1 MIDGDVAS
9 PARGNGAR
17 ASDGREASADAG
29 PPAPVG
35 TARFALRPPRPDDA
49 EAIHRLV
56 NDWGVVRMLPRLPF
70 PYPRRLTDEWIAS
83 TAEQAQAGSAHH
95 YVIIRLTP
103 APGAAGTGVD
113 AGADGGELLGCIG
126 LRIDNDTRTGDLGY
140 WIGRRHWNDGVA
152 REAAGRIARWSLAN
166 LDIDRLVAQV
176 ATDNPASAAVLRRI
190 GFRETGTGQQ
200 DFLARGGS
208 HPVLRFEATHADL
221 AADPGLLAR
230 PRPAREP
237 GPSASA
243 APRLMLVAACA
254 LIDGDGRI
262 LLARRPEGRSMAGL
276 WEFPGG
282 KIEPGETPE
291 QAVIRELREELG
303 IDVSSTCLAPFTF
316 ASHTIPATP
325 TATSV
330 HLLMPLYLCRRWS
343 GIPRPQEGQGLA
355 WVRPEKLGDYP
366 MPEADRPLV
375 PMLRD
380 FL

>member
-1 MIDGDVAS
+1 M
-9 PARGNGAR
+9 R
-17 ASDGREASADAG
+17 APLSS
-29 PPAPVG
+29 
-35 TARFALRPPRPDDA
+35 DA

-83 TAEQAQAGSAHH
+83 TAEQALAGSAYH
-95 YVIIRLTP
+95 YAIIRAITR
-103 APGAAGTGVD
+103 PGEPGSQDGRD
-113 AGADGGELLGCIG
+113 AGAGELLGCIG
-126 LRIDNDTRTGDLGY
+126 LRIDADARTGDLGY
-140 WIGRRHWNDGVA
+140 WIGRRYWNDGVA
-152 REAAGRIARWSLAN
+152 REAAGRIARWALAN
-166 LDIDRLVAQV
+166 LEIDRLVAQV
-176 ATDNPASAAVLRRI
+176 ATDNPASASVLRRI

-208 HPVLRFEATHADL
+208 HPVQRFEATHADL
-221 AADPGLLAR
+221 AADPDLLAR
-230 PRPAREP
+230 PRPVRE
-237 GPSASA
+237 A
-243 APRLMLVAACA
+243 APAHAAEPRLMLVAACA
-254 LIDGDGRI
+254 LIDSDGRI

-291 QAVIRELREELG
+291 QALIRELHEELG

-316 ASHTIPATP
+316 ASHTIAATP
-325 TATSV
+325 TASSV

-343 GIPRPQEGQGLA
+343 GIPRPREGQGLA